1 MENSIQLICDSIR
14 KGSLTLHPDKAK
26 TLGIINHQK
35 GLIKFGIQSFP
46 IEVYISYDLQVNQ
59 ARLSSD
65 MIKKLEIP
73 VNCHFDIQQKDNEIQ
88 IGPYIGIL
96 AGFYQKSVKKHLDDL
111 LDYLYHYRD
120 IRGAILVFSLDNVD
134 KVNHTMKGYLF
145 NAVTNQWDEGTFPYP
160 SSIFIKT
167 GTVSSKWLKHFQSV
181 MGDSLFNDFYF
192 NKWSIHKRL
201 AASPHVKAYLP
212 PSILYEKPSDI
223 YSFLKQYPNAIIKSI
238 NASKGSSIYKISTD
252 GHNLVIACPKTGDIN
267 KIKFKNRDEAY
278 SLFKKYFE
286 EREFMIQEALDL
298 ITYQNRTIDFRVITL
313 KNQQGQWQ
321 VMGVFA
327 RHGQPGN
334 ILSNISPL
342 VKSGEKTL
350 KEVLQLSNSKVK
362 AFMQEISLVAIE
374 AAKAIENSDVH
385 FANTGVD
392 IAIDDKEKLWIIEI
406 QHCNPSHDIALE
418 AGFAEL
424 YYEILKTNMLYA
436 KKLAG
441 FPNNF
446 SNSL

>member
-1 MENSIQLICDSIR
+1 MENGIQLTLDSIR
-14 KGSLTLHPDKAK
+14 KGSLTIHPDKAK
-26 TLGIINHQK
+26 ALGIINQQK
-35 GLIKFGIQSFP
+35 VLIRFGIQSSP
-46 IEVYISYDLQVNQ
+46 IEVYTSYDLQLNQ

-65 MIKKLEIP
+65 ISKKLKIP
-73 VNCHFDIQQKDNEIQ
+73 LSCHFDIQQKDNEIQ

-96 AGFYQKSVKKHLDDL
+96 AGYYQKSVKERLDDL
-111 LDYLYHYRD
+111 LDYLYHYKD

-145 NAVTNQWDEGTFPYP
+145 NPVTNQWDEGTFPYP

-167 GTVSSKWLKHFQSV
+167 GTVSSEWIKHFQSV
-181 MGDSLFNDFYF
+181 MGDSLFNDFYL

-201 AASPHVKAYLP
+201 AVSPHVKAYLP
-212 PSILYEKPSDI
+212 SSILYEKPSDI
-223 YSFLKQYPNAIIKSI
+223 YSFLNQYPNAIIKSI

-252 GHNLVIACPKTGDIN
+252 EHNLVITYPKTGGTD
-267 KIKFKNRDEAY
+267 KIKFNNRDEAY

-286 EREFMIQEALDL
+286 EREFMIQEALNL
-298 ITYQNRTIDFRVITL
+298 ITCQNRTIDFRVITL

-321 VMGVFA
+321 VMGMFA

-334 ILSNISPL
+334 ILSNISPM
-342 VKSGEKTL
+342 VKLGEETL
-350 KEVLQLSNSKVK
+350 KKVLRLSDSNVEV
-362 AFMQEISLVAIE
+362 FMQEIFHVAIE
-374 AAKAIENSDVH
+374 AAKAIENTDVH

-392 IAIDDKEKLWIIEI
+392 MAIDEDGKIWIIEI
-406 QHCNPSHDIALE
+406 QHCNPSHNIALK
-418 AGFAEL
+418 AGFAGL

-441 FPNNF
+441 FPNNL
-446 SNSL
+446 SISP